1 MRAADC
7 CNPNR
12 RRLLLAAAGMSALSA
27 VSGLAGCAG
36 LVGPQTLTL
45 SEAELN
51 ALIGR
56 AFPLQR
62 RVLELLDVQMSAPQL
77 RLLPDVNR
85 LAVALVVSTQ
95 DRVFGRSA
103 RGSLR
108 FDAALRWDAA
118 EATIRLAQVRVQQL
132 RLDGGSGTAALE
144 ASQPPTPQTPQTPQI
159 PQIPSPPAPPVGVGD
174 PGAMPA
180 SNAARLGL
188 ALAERAL
195 EDLPLY
201 RLSPERQARLRQ
213 LGLQPGTVRVTAAGL
228 QLILVPLGS

>member
-1 MRAADC
+1 MRAADR

-36 LVGPQTLTL
+36 WVGPQTLTL

-144 ASQPPTPQTPQTPQI
+144 ASQPPTPPTPQTPQT
-159 PQIPSPPAPPVGVGD
+159 PSPPAPPVGVGD

>member
-1 MRAADC
+1 M
-7 CNPNR
+7 P
-12 RRLLLAAAGMSALSA
+12 ALISVA
-27 VSGLAGCAG
+27 GLAGCAG
-36 LVGPQTLTL
+36 LIGPQTLTL
-45 SEAELN
+45 SEAELQ
-51 ALIGR
+51 ALIAR

-77 RLLPDVNR
+77 RLLPDSNR

-118 EATIRLAQVRVQQL
+118 EAAIRLTQVRVQQL

-144 ASQPPTPQTPQTPQI
+144 ATAPPAATSTPSTTAPPT
-159 PQIPSPPAPPVGVGD
+159 SPAPPADSGD
-174 PGAMPA
+174 TGAMLA

-188 ALAERAL
+188 VLAERAL
-195 EDLPLY
+195 EGLPLY

-213 LGLQPGTVRVTAAGL
+213 LGLQPGTVLVTPAGL
-228 QLILVPLGS
+228 QVTLVPLST

>member
-1 MRAADC
+1 MRAADR

-36 LVGPQTLTL
+36 WVGPQTLTL

-132 RLDGGSGTAALE
+132 RLDGGSGTAALD
-144 ASQPPTPQTPQTPQI
+144 ASQPPTPQTPQTPQT
-159 PQIPSPPAPPVGVGD
+159 PSPPAPPVGVGD

>member
-36 LVGPQTLTL
+36 WVGPQTLTL

-132 RLDGGSGTAALE
+132 RLDGGSGTAALDG
-144 ASQPPTPQTPQTPQI
+144 SQPPTPPTPPIPQT
-159 PQIPSPPAPPVGVGD
+159 PSPPAPPVGVGD

>member
-1 MRAADC
+1 MSAADR
-7 CNPNR
+7 CNPSR
-12 RRLLLAAAGMSALSA
+12 RRLLLAAAGLSAISA
-27 VSGLAGCAG
+27 VSGLVGCAV

-108 FDAALRWDAA
+108 FDAALRWDGVEAA
-118 EATIRLAQVRVQQL
+118 IRLAQVRVQQL
-132 RLDGGSGTAALE
+132 RLDGGSGTAALDG
-144 ASQPPTPQTPQTPQI
+144 SQPPTP
-159 PQIPSPPAPPVGVGD
+159 SPPAPAVDAGD
-174 PGAMPA
+174 PGAMLA

-228 QLILVPLGS
+228 QLTLVPLGT

>member
-1 MRAADC
+1 M
-7 CNPNR
+7 
-12 RRLLLAAAGMSALSA
+12 
-27 VSGLAGCAG
+27 SGLAGCGG
-36 LVGPQTLTL
+36 LIDPQTLTL

-51 ALIGR
+51 TLIGR

-77 RLLPDVNR
+77 RLLPAVNR

-108 FDAALRWDAA
+108 FDAGLRWAAA
-118 EATIRLAQVRVQQL
+118 EAAIRLTQVRVQQL
-132 RLDGGSGTAALE
+132 RLDGGGNTAALE
-144 ASQPPTPQTPQTPQI
+144 ATAPTTPSPS
-159 PQIPSPPAPPVGVGD
+159 PSPPPSPPVDSGD
-174 PGAMPA
+174 AGAMVA
-180 SNAARLGL
+180 GSAARLGL
-188 ALAERAL
+188 ALAERVL

-213 LGLQPGTVRVTAAGL
+213 LGLQPGTVRVTSAGL
-228 QLILVPLGS
+228 QLSLVPLDT

>member
-1 MRAADC
+1 MHAVDR

-36 LVGPQTLTL
+36 WVGPQTLTL

-144 ASQPPTPQTPQTPQI
+144 ASQPPTPPTPQTPQT
-159 PQIPSPPAPPVGVGD
+159 PSPPAPPVGVGD

>member
-1 MRAADC
+1 MKHH
-7 CNPNR
+7 PLPKPGR
-12 RRLLLAAAGMSALSA
+12 RRLVLATAGLPVLAT
-27 VSGLAGCAG
+27 LAGCAG
-36 LVGPQTLTL
+36 LLGPQTLTL

-51 ALIGR
+51 ALIAS

-77 RLLPDVNR
+77 RLLPDANR

-118 EATIRLAQVRVQQL
+118 EAAIRLAQVRVQQL
-132 RLDGGSGTAALE
+132 RLDGGGGTAALE
-144 ASQPPTPQTPQTPQI
+144 ATALAGTT
-159 PQIPSPPAPPVGVGD
+159 PPADSND
-174 PGAMPA
+174 PGAMLA
-180 SNAARLGL
+180 NNANRLGL

-195 EDLPLY
+195 EGLPLY

-213 LGLQPGTVRVTAAGL
+213 LGLQPGTVLVTAAGL
-228 QLILVPLGS
+228 QLTLVHANT